1 MNEQKRFFLFLMIS
15 FLTMFGLQIAL
26 EQAGYFPKPDPE
38 AKAKADAAKKA
49 ADTAIAPPI
58 KTAETKPGDPA
69 KASVTAPPKE
79 IFKEEKVE
87 LGSTDPQSGFRLKLN
102 LSNRGAGI
110 VQAESSVFTAD
121 HLPGQD
127 IQDKL
132 KLIQSEPASP
142 DSLTLEIRNIDG
154 EEKPINLANINWE
167 IVREKPDAKPVT
179 IEAETEKVAF
189 RHVSTDVPGLTI
201 TKTFQLTKGRD
212 DVGMKIK
219 LESAQDHSVTYR
231 LLGPYGLPLEG
242 QWYSYTYRDL
252 FFAPTDIGSSL
263 ISRTSANVAKSSDP
277 SAGYPAEQV
286 TIPIR
291 FAGVETQ
298 YFADFIE
305 MKAEPGSES
314 NWIAEA
320 TERLVGPVPVDPNNS
335 NITVSLTTKPV
346 RLAPNTPVTHEYSVF
361 LGSKT
366 KQNLTP
372 YNAIELTTYRR
383 GWAVP
388 GSRLLARSF
397 ISPLLDTT
405 YAATKSFF
413 GLFGAKRGSYGVAII
428 LLTAVVRSMIFPL
441 SRKQAITAKR
451 MQDLAPQMASI
462 KEKYKDDRER
472 QGRETMDLYKQAGVN
487 PFSGCLIAMIQLPI
501 FMGLWQT
508 LNNSVALRHA
518 PFLYIDNLAAPDAL
532 FKFPQSIPFLGDYF
546 NILPLVSVILMYIQM
561 KLFSPPPANE
571 EAEMQQKMFS
581 VMMVFMSFMFYKVP
595 SGLGLYFITSSLWAL
610 GERLLLPKLVKS
622 GPALVLS
629 SDSGAA
635 ASSSSRSSPK
645 DTTTTKPATGWRAKW
660 QQLLEEADKQRTIQ
674 NDDKRPGQSKGGGKD
689 RPNRGKR

>member
-320 TERLVGPVPVDPNNS
+320 TERLVGPIPVDPNNS

-462 KEKYKDDRER
+462 KEKYKEDRER

>member
-405 YAATKSFF
+405 YAATKYFF

-451 MQDLAPQMASI
+451 MQELAPQMASI

-487 PFSGCLIAMIQLPI
+487 PFSGCLIAMIQLPV